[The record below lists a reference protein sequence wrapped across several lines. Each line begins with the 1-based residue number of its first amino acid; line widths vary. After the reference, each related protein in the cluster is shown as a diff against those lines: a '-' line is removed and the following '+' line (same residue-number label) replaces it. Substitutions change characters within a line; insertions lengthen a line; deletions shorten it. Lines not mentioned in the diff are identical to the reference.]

1 MYYLKKSIEISAS
14 HQLNLPYES
23 KCNNLHGHNWH
34 INIYCKSKKLNEN
47 GMVLDFT
54 HIKTNVMD
62 KLDHKYLNDI
72 LDFPTTAENLAKWI
86 CEQVG
91 DKCYKVEVEESDGNL
106 AIYEK

>member
-14 HQLNLPYES
+14 HKLDLPYKS

-34 INIYCKSKKLNEN
+34 VNIYCKAKKLNEN

-54 HIKTNVMD
+54 HIKKNVMD

-72 LDFPTTAENLAKWI
+72 LDFPTTAENLSKWI

-91 DKCYKVEVEESDGNL
+91 EECYKVEVEESDGNL
-106 AIYEK
+106 AVYER